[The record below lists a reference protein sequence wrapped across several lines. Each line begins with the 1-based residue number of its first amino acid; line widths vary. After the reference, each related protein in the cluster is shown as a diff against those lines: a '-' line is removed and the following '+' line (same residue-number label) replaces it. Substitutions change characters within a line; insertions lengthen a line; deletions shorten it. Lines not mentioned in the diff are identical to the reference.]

1 MTNKKHLLKIVEGM
15 VEESFSDGK
24 MIENKIAKSIKILKV
39 LSPADAIFAMS
50 EYLKGLKRE
59 ERAHTM
65 YLETSFAPSPSQV
78 SKARKIIGKQILI
91 TKVKISINPEILGG
105 FKLKVGD
112 EVWDETV
119 LSKINQVKEVISHG
133 RSN

>member
-24 MIENKIAKSIKILKV
+24 MIENKIAKSIKVLKV
-39 LSPADAIFAMS
+39 LSSSDAIFAMS
-50 EYLKGLKRE
+50 EYLKGLKRK
-59 ERAHTM
+59 ERSHTM
-65 YLETSFAPSPSQV
+65 YLETPFAPSPSQV
-78 SKARKIIGKQILI
+78 SKARKIISKQILI
-91 TKVKISINPEILGG
+91 TKVKININPEILGG

-112 EVWDETV
+112 VVWDETV

-133 RSN
+133 RPN